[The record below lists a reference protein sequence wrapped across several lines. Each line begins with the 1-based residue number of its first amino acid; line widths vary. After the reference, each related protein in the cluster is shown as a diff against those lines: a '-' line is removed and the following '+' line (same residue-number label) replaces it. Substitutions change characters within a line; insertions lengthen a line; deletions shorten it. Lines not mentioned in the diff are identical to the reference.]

1 MVSAF
6 NKVISVLNRLRNGV
20 TWLAD
25 KLGGVD
31 KMFRLIA
38 MTAGIAFTVLNF
50 SKITAGLSSI
60 SKLLTSINV
69 KTLAIIAVALL
80 LALVVRT
87 SSTSCRATTR
97 FSGPCWKRPALTWRP

>member
-31 KMFRLIA
+31 KMFR
-38 MTAGIAFTVLNF
+38 
-50 SKITAGLSSI
+50 
-60 SKLLTSINV
+60 
-69 KTLAIIAVALL
+69 
-80 LALVVRT
+80 
-87 SSTSCRATTR
+87 
-97 FSGPCWKRPALTWRP
+97 